1 MRPARTLAL
10 LLVFLMLAPAASA
23 VSGRAA
29 PNCSTMDIGDINSQ
43 IAVDAGTCLIID
55 IGTRSSSQVLE
66 FDLDIV
72 DDAVD
77 ALLFNTN
84 GLEPYELGQSY
95 RSSFVS

>member
-1 MRPARTLAL
+1 MRPERTLAL
-10 LLVFLMLAPAASA
+10 LLVFLMLAPVASA

-29 PNCSTMDIGDINSQ
+29 PNCSTMEIGDISSQ

-77 ALLFNTN
+77 VLFFDTN
-84 GLEPYELGQSY
+84 GLQPYELGQSY
-95 RSSFVS
+95 RSQLL